1 MAVGYE
7 FKKHHTI
14 TMKNNINHK
23 GRKDFRKGRKEIML
37 CSVAHRSFR
46 LVNY

>member
-1 MAVGYE
+1 MAFGYE

-23 GRKDFRKGRKEIML
+23 ERKDFRKGRKEIML
-37 CSVAHRSFR
+37 APLLIDLCDQ
-46 LVNY
+46 

>member
-23 GRKDFRKGRKEIML
+23 ERKIFAKGAKKL
-37 CSVAHRSFR
+37 CFAP
-46 LVNY
+46 LLIDLCD